1 MIVSYKLYGAIGFGI
16 GGLIAGLA
24 GDYMILAFIFFGL
37 IGSAS
42 LSIPARDIKLTLL
55 SSALGAIGFFFGFTI
70 PMFVV
75 LGVLDLGLPFVGLI
89 MGFFGGGLLGY
100 AYKNMQVFLVAGMI
114 GFGIWGFL
122 IDILRPYYTA
132 IHPAI
137 VMMIA
142 SALAGAI
149 LGYAADAAKRTEHQ

>member
-1 MIVSYKLYGAIGFGI
+1 MSYKLYGAIGFGV

-37 IGSAS
+37 IGSAV
-42 LSIPARDIKLTLL
+42 LSIPARDIKLTIL
-55 SSALGAIGFFFGFTI
+55 SSLLGAIGFFFGFTI

-100 AYKNMQVFLVAGMI
+100 AYKNIQVFIVAGMI
-114 GFGIWGFL
+114 GFGIWGFF
-122 IDILRPYYTA
+122 IDILRPFYTA

-149 LGYAADAAKRTEHQ
+149 LGYAANTAKRADHQ